1 MRRLAAL
8 LAALP
13 LFAGVASA
21 PASAATLVVANKSD
35 ATVSLLDLE
44 SRAVRA
50 TLPTAEGPHEVAV
63 SPDGRTALVGG
74 YGAQGRAGSTLTV
87 VDLPGRKVV
96 RTLQLAPY
104 SRPHGIVWL
113 ADGRRALVTA
123 ETDRALLVV
132 DTEQGVVERALL
144 TGAEVSHMVAASPDG
159 RRAYVANIGSG
170 SVSVF
175 DLASG
180 ERLKEV
186 RTGKGAE
193 GIAVT
198 RDGGEVWVTNRD
210 ADTVTVVDA
219 AKLEVVATLAA
230 AAFPI
235 RAAATPDG
243 RHMLVTCAK
252 SGDLAVFEVA
262 TRRLTRRVPL
272 PVVPVATGGR
282 LFGDRFGDS
291 SVPVG
296 LVVAPDGGRAYVAHS
311 NADAISVVDLTSFTK
326 VLELKAGR
334 EPDGM
339 GLSPVV
345 LDSGAR

>member
-13 LFAGVASA
+13 LIAGALPL
-21 PASAATLVVANKSD
+21 PAAAATLVVANKSD

-50 TLPTAEGPHEVAV
+50 TLPAAEGPHEVAV

-74 YGAQGRAGSTLTV
+74 YGTPGRAGSTLTV

-132 DTEQGVVERALL
+132 DTEKGVVERALL
-144 TGAEVSHMVAASPDG
+144 TGAEISHMVAAAPDG

-175 DLASG
+175 DLGSG
-180 ERLKEV
+180 ERLKEI
-186 RTGKGAE
+186 RTGRGAE

-198 RDGGEVWVTNRD
+198 RDGAEIWVTNRD

-230 AAFPI
+230 PAFPI

-243 RHMLVTCAK
+243 RHMLVTCAR

-311 NADAISVVDLTSFTK
+311 NADAISVVDLATFTK

-339 GLSPVV
+339 GLSPVA
-345 LDSGAR
+345 LGSGAR